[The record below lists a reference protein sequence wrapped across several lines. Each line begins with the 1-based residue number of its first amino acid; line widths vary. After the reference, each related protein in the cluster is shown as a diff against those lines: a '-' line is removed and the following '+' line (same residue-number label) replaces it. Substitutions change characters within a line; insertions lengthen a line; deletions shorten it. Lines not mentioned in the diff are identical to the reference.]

1 MIIEAI
7 TVANVATATAAAA
20 VATHI
25 KHTAYGEREKKGYSI
40 ILNV

>member
-7 TVANVATATAAAA
+7 TVVNVATATAAA

-25 KHTAYGEREKKGYSI
+25 THSIWREKKKDI
-40 ILNV
+40 R